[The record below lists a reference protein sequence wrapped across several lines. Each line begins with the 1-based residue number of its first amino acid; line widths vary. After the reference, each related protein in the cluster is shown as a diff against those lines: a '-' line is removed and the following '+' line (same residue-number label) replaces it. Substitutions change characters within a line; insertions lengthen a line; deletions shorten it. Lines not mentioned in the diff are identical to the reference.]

1 MKRWVLPTVGLAQ
14 SKLAA
19 PAKRAKPGYK
29 ITVFKRYSFFGCGL
43 RLTSK
48 RVFIRP
54 LLAESGLS
62 SMAQPISFL
71 RLEQAPPSRSP
82 WGCSSLYWSVAILIS
97 SPHHASATC
106 ARTRISPRRGFNNQH
121 DNPLKTW
128 PPQTLFS
135 ASSPVPAQSST
146 NRSLVI
152 RAAGSWPT

>member
-29 ITVFKRYSFFGCGL
+29 ITVFKRYSFFGCRL

-82 WGCSSLYWSVAILIS
+82 SACSSLYCSVASLIS

-106 ARTRISPRRGFNNQH
+106 ARMRISPAPALIINVIILRKLGARERFFLR
-121 DNPLKTW
+121 PILC
-128 PPQTLFS
+128 LC
-135 ASSPVPAQSST
+135 SPV
-146 NRSLVI
+146 RI
-152 RAAGSWPT
+152 GR